1 MTKFRKKG
9 LLVMVAMLLMIA
21 FSLTACDNSE
31 VLYVYNWGEYINMD
45 AIKQF
50 TKETGIKVKYS
61 TYETNED
68 MYIKVAKG
76 NSRYD
81 VVIPS
86 DYMIDKMIKEDLL
99 LPINYAN
106 VPNAQ
111 YIDTQFMD
119 LEHDPGSLYSV
130 PYMWGTL
137 GIVYNTT
144 MVTEPVD
151 SWNIL
156 WDAKYTDDILML
168 DSIRDVFS
176 IAQQLLG
183 YSVNS
188 TDPAELAA
196 VKDKLLAQKPLVK
209 AWLVDK
215 IISDMEADEAAL
227 GVTWSC
233 DFLQMEQR
241 NPNLKYVIPKEG
253 SNLWVDSMVILK
265 NTKLQAEAEM
275 FINFMCR
282 EDIALLNSE
291 ELGNPTLQLQAKEN
305 QEDSILNNPAAYPSA
320 EELERCHVFL
330 YLGEDALKAYD
341 RIWTELG
348 TTQK

>member
-1 MTKFRKKG
+1 MTKFKKG
-9 LLVMVAMLLMIA
+9 SILVMVAMLLLIA
-21 FSLTACDNSE
+21 LSLTACDNSE

-45 AIKQF
+45 VIKQF
-50 TKETGIKVKYS
+50 TEETGIKVKYS

-68 MYIKVAKG
+68 MYIKVANGK
-76 NSRYD
+76 SRYD
-81 VVIPS
+81 IVIPS
-86 DYMIDKMIKEDLL
+86 DYMVDKLIKEDLL
-99 LPINYAN
+99 LPINYDN

-111 YIDTQFMD
+111 YIDPQFMD
-119 LEHDPGSLYSV
+119 LEHDPSSAYSV
-130 PYMWGTL
+130 PYMWGTI

-151 SWNIL
+151 SWSIL
-156 WDAKYTDDILML
+156 WNPKYSQNILML

-176 IAQQLLG
+176 IAQCLLG
-183 YSVNS
+183 YSVNT
-188 TDPAELAA
+188 TDPAELEA
-196 VKDKLLAQKPLVK
+196 VKKKLAEQRSLVR

-215 IISDMEADEAAL
+215 IISDMEANEAAL

-233 DFLQMEQR
+233 DFLQMELR

-253 SNLWVDSMVILK
+253 TNLWVDSMVILK
-265 NTKLQAEAEM
+265 NTKLKEEAEM

-282 EDIALLNSE
+282 EDIALINSE
-291 ELGNPTLQLQAKEN
+291 ELGNPTPQLQAKAKQPE
-305 QEDSILNNPAAYPSA
+305 SILNNHAAYPTA
-320 EELERCHVFL
+320 EELARCQVFL

-348 TTQK
+348 MGQ